1 MASELQP
8 WEQRLAARN
17 AKIAADNA
25 EAERRELADKR
36 RARLFRFLFWLGLA
50 PFALFALIAMH
61 ESAWLGGYASG
72 WRAGKAGEPFGTISD

>member
-1 MASELQP
+1 MSELQP

-25 EAERRELADKR
+25 EAERRELAAKN
-36 RARLFRFLFWLGLA
+36 RARVLRLIFWLGLA
-50 PFALFALIAMH
+50 PFLLFALIAMH

-72 WRAGKAGEPFGTISD
+72 WRAGKAGEPFGTIPD